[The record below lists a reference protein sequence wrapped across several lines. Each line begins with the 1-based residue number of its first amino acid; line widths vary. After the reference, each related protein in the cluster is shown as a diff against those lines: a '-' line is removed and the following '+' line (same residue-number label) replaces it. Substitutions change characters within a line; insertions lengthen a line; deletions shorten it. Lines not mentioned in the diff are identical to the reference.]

1 MKKSKETP
9 ALIFLV
15 AKGEVTINGIA
26 KDPCP
31 ARTKIEHQCWFANT
45 IIAKMV
51 PKSRNCRQEYP
62 QRPDVPLRAS
72 AMEIPTLLINP
83 VSRSS
88 WVARRWF
95 RQSVQ
100 MPEKSLSLL
109 WSFIK
114 SPTLPPS
121 AAVAL
126 IDT

>member
-15 AKGEVTINGIA
+15 AKGEVTINGTA

-31 ARTKIEHQCWFANT
+31 ARTKIEHQCWFANR

-100 MPEKSLSLL
+100 MPEKSLSV
-109 WSFIK
+109 I
-114 SPTLPPS
+114 T
-121 AAVAL
+121 VV
-126 IDT
+126 IY